1 MFKKLLF
8 SFIIATSL
16 FGGHINTAEA
26 EENSCVILGGTAL
39 ANAIDP
45 THLIASLSGAF
56 AGGAKAE
63 ILSETKIATG
73 LSLEM
78 EHYFFTEK
86 GGLLRTRDIAT
97 LTNVQGR
104 KNIFMLEIN
113 YTIEESSGAFEGF
126 DGKFQSF
133 GLFDLNKGQAVIRYK
148 GQICK

>member
-1 MFKKLLF
+1 MFTKLILGLIIAASLF
-8 SFIIATSL
+8 S
-16 FGGHINTAEA
+16 GHINTAEA
-26 EENSCVILGGTAL
+26 KEESCLILGGTAL
-39 ANAIDP
+39 ANVIDP

-63 ILSETKIATG
+63 ILSETKTPTG

-86 GGLLRTRDIAT
+86 GGMLRTRDIAT

-113 YTIEESSGAFEGF
+113 YTIEDSSGAFEDYSGE
-126 DGKFQSF
+126 FQSF

-148 GQICK
+148 GVICK

>member
-1 MFKKLLF
+1 MFKKLIF
-8 SFIIATSL
+8 SLIIATSL
-16 FGGHINTAEA
+16 IGGQVNSAEA
-26 EENSCVILGGTAL
+26 KENSCLILGGTAL
-39 ANAIDP
+39 ANVIDP

-63 ILSETKIATG
+63 ILSETKTATG
-73 LSLEM
+73 LTLEM

-113 YTIEESSGAFEGF
+113 YIIKESSGAFKDYSGE
-126 DGKFQSF
+126 FQSF

-148 GQICK
+148 GEICK